1 VKRERISKLRL
12 EWNNYTITIINVYMP
27 NMRLNKAKTIEM
39 LRTHLESEQKRN
51 NLLVVSD
58 FNLVTDEQDRLPPH
72 LDNPGLV
79 DR

>member
-39 LRTHLESEQKRN
+39 LRTHLEKG
-51 NLLVVSD
+51 
-58 FNLVTDEQDRLPPH
+58 TIY
-72 LDNPGLV
+72 
-79 DR
+79 